1 MSNPESEPH
10 SDSLDRRQTIPGEPS
25 AGQKSMA
32 SSGKPGTP
40 ADSGPL
46 EDRYDLEARL
56 GDGGMGQ
63 VWRARDRR
71 LGRSV
76 AIKRLKGD
84 WARHPKAPE
93 RFLSEARAVAR
104 LNHPNIV
111 AVYDFGCN
119 AAGPYLVMEL
129 VEGGSL
135 ASRLRASGPMEPAE
149 ALKLIDPLCDALA
162 TAHRGGVV
170 HRDVKPSNVL
180 LSAAGA
186 PKLGDFGLARLET
199 ADYART
205 QTGTYLGTPDFMA
218 PEQRE
223 DPRRADARSD
233 LWSLA
238 ATLYQMLTG
247 QPPRVI
253 ISDRIPE
260 PLRPV
265 LLKALDEDPDRRY
278 QTIGAF
284 RAALA
289 DSQAEVDSSLAKPEP
304 APRSAG
310 SHAAPSSPSEP
321 RRRTGL
327 GAVAVAVLV
336 VAVLILGVW
345 VFRASRPTDRE
356 GPGPAGEELRVAQPV
371 DEPQPGIDP
380 VQVQSPIDP
389 AQSDS
394 SFSPSQFDVRQSER

>member
-1 MSNPESEPH
+1 MSNPENEPY
-10 SDSLDRRQTIPGEPS
+10 SDSLDRNQTIPND
-25 AGQKSMA
+25 
-32 SSGKPGTP
+32 P
-40 ADSGPL
+40 A
-46 EDRYDLEARL
+46 A
-56 GDGGMGQ
+56 
-63 VWRARDRR
+63 
-71 LGRSV
+71 
-76 AIKRLKGD
+76 
-84 WARHPKAPE
+84 AP
-93 RFLSEARAVAR
+93 FLSEARAVAG

-111 AVYDFGCN
+111 AVYDFGCD

-149 ALKLIDPLCDALA
+149 ALTLIDPLCDALA
-162 TAHRGGVV
+162 TAHRRGVV

-199 ADYART
+199 ADHVRT
-205 QTGTYLGTPDFMA
+205 HTGAYLGTPDFIA

-253 ISDRIPE
+253 ISDRIPQR
-260 PLRPV
+260 LRPV
-265 LLKALDEDPDRRY
+265 LLKALDEVPGRRY
-278 QTIGAF
+278 QTVGEF
-284 RAALA
+284 REALA
-289 DSQAEVDSSLAKPEP
+289 EAGSSLAKPEP

-310 SHAAPSSPSEP
+310 SHAAGSSPSEP
-321 RRRTGL
+321 RRRRWL
-327 GAVAVAVLV
+327 EAAAVAVLV
-336 VAVLILGVW
+336 VSVLVLGLF
-345 VFRASRPTDRE
+345 VFRASGPTDRAE
-356 GPGPAGEELRVAQPV
+356 PGPAGEDQRVAQPV

-389 AQSDS
+389 AQNESPIDPAPNDS
-394 SFSPSQFDVRQSER
+394 SLSPSQFDVRQSER